1 MATKHT
7 DTCLQKAGE
16 SEPIFVLRAQDQFA
30 PIIVRRWANMAH
42 EAGVPRDKV
51 AEAHRCADAMLEWQE
66 QHGAKRPD

>member
-16 SEPIFVLRAQDQFA
+16 AEPIFVLRAQDQLA
-30 PIIVRRWANMAH
+30 PLVVRHWARIA
-42 EAGVPRDKV
+42 EKAGTPRAKV
-51 AEAHRCADAMLEWQE
+51 AEAHKLADAMLEWQE